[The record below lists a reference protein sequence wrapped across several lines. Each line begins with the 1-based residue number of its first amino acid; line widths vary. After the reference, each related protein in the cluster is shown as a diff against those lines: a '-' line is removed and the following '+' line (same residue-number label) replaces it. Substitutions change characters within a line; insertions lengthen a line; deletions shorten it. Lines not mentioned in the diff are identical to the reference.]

1 MAFCSKC
8 GTELPADV
16 HFCPA
21 CGTSAASTGEPVR
34 PAPEP
39 PKPLD
44 PDIADHKALSVLCYI
59 GPFILIPLI
68 GAHESP
74 YVRFHL
80 NNGIWLYISYLI
92 CLIVP
97 FVGWGAVVVLFVFN
111 IIGIVKAAQGKFEGL
126 PLLGKFAK
134 FFK

>member
-1 MAFCSKC
+1 MFISVRHAAPPL
-8 GTELPADV
+8 LPPVSPYAPRPSRPSRWIPTSRITRR
-16 HFCPA
+16 CP
-21 CGTSAASTGEPVR
+21 C
-34 PAPEP
+34 
-39 PKPLD
+39 
-44 PDIADHKALSVLCYI
+44 CYI